1 MLRARGF
8 TTEQV
13 QQVKEKNWAF
23 FLKRCRRLVPPPREL
38 LARFDKVIEEFGNCI
53 DNDSREVL
61 LRPKSRKAVRLLRKH
76 IEAGCLSDPD
86 GVAMYYVI
94 GKTKDGLVNYRCVRG
109 TNDVEVKY
117 LQLDLRFTSARCR
130 LYSARICTLTQISN
144 LLAGC
149 LRMQFFRLF
158 FMLKKVPRKW
168 RPTSLL
174 HISPPSFCPL
184 FDNRVITATCAL
196 CWPPTALHRH

>member
-13 QQVKEKNWAF
+13 QQIKEKNWAF

-38 LARFDKVIEEFGNCI
+38 LERFNKVIEEFGNCI

-109 TNDVEVKY
+109 TNDVEV
-117 LQLDLRFTSARCR
+117 RFSSARCR
-130 LYSARICTLTQISN
+130 LYSAGFVLRHKFQICWLSSHPVFTSV
-144 LLAGC
+144 
-149 LRMQFFRLF
+149 FYV
-158 FMLKKVPRKW
+158 KKG
-168 RPTSLL
+168 
-174 HISPPSFCPL
+174 SPK
-184 FDNRVITATCAL
+184 TATNLPVANFSPVFL
-196 CWPPTALHRH
+196 SPLW